1 MNQYIFN
8 FDRLQ
13 AAGHGN
19 AGKNNTTPVDVLGC
33 DEGTLL
39 GMWTRGTRK
48 WHNVLAGDGPDFD
61 QLSRNIRG
69 GSSGFVIWGNENE
82 GGN

>member
-39 GMWTRGTRK
+39 GMWTRGTR
-48 WHNVLAGDGPDFD
+48 
-61 QLSRNIRG
+61 
-69 GSSGFVIWGNENE
+69 E
-82 GGN
+82 GA